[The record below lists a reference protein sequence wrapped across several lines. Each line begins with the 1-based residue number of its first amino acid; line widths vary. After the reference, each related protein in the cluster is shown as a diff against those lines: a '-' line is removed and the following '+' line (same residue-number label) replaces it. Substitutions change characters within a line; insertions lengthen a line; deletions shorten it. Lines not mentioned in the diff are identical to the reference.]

1 LNVRKPRLA
10 VSAGRMN
17 ALLVEG
23 LEQSGADRSRQTMAS
38 EKRRPQQTTKA
49 RDFIADVRREFYV
62 SDG

>member
-1 LNVRKPRLA
+1 
-10 VSAGRMN
+10 MN